1 MGAVQVLQPRR
12 SATVVAPT
20 LLAAVVVLVGGL
32 ALGIGTQVLQG
43 VLPGSWGVIANSGT
57 AWALG
62 AFAVGA
68 LLPSDRAAAIG
79 GAAAMVLASVSYH
92 AAVDWFE
99 GSSSNGRS
107 ALIWSIA
114 GLVAGSAFG
123 LAGRWCR
130 TRPERR
136 WLALAPVAGV
146 LLGEGLHLVRYVGVS
161 DLRTAGVVELVMGGV
176 LSVVCVARDRRP
188 LVVVTLVVG
197 SFVIHRLALGLIG
210 AGFSRPR

>member
-20 LLAAVVVLVGGL
+20 LLAAVVVMVGGL

-114 GLVAGSAFG
+114 AR
-123 LAGRWCR
+123 GR
-130 TRPERR
+130 
-136 WLALAPVAGV
+136 
-146 LLGEGLHLVRYVGVS
+146 VGV
-161 DLRTAGVVELVMGGV
+161 RP
-176 LSVVCVARDRRP
+176 RRP
-188 LVVVTLVVG
+188 LVP
-197 SFVIHRLALGLIG
+197 HPARAPLAG
-210 AGFSRPR
+210 AGPGGRRAPRRACTSSGTSASPTSGPPASSNWSWAAC